1 MLNWEVVMSNQGNQR
16 IRLTKQL
23 LQTALLKLLK
33 QKPLHLISIREL
45 CDEAGI
51 NRTTFY
57 HHYGSQFDLLNEISA
72 QFLDSISER
81 LSHADPENR
90 ESVSQKVTTVMEY
103 FSEQKDLSKLLLN
116 NTFDSSFG
124 EKIFSLPKITDLFN
138 AALSE
143 CEDETEKKARITFA
157 IHGSFRLLQEWINDD
172 LCASPAKISEL
183 VLMLAR
189 SVCQ

>member
-1 MLNWEVVMSNQGNQR
+1 MLNWREVVMSNQGNQR

-57 HHYGSQFDLLNEISA
+57 HHYGSQFDLLNEIST

-81 LSHADPENR
+81 LALADPENR

-124 EKIFSLPKITDLFN
+124 ENLLT
-138 AALSE
+138 SE
-143 CEDETEKKARITFA
+143 DYGPLQCSA
-157 IHGSFRLLQEWINDD
+157 FR
-172 LCASPAKISEL
+172 
-183 VLMLAR
+183 MR
-189 SVCQ
+189 R